1 MIGYLQGKIKDTWA
15 DKAVILT
22 SSGVGYLVHTPGVGF
37 LPDQEVEMYI
47 YTGVR
52 ENDISLWGF
61 NKAEDLKLF
70 ELLLEVSGI
79 GLKTAFALVNNLGV
93 STVINAIRTA
103 HVDSLKAPGVGR
115 KTSERIVLELK
126 DKIDNIT
133 WSVGSGTLQQPT
145 IKPQHQQ
152 MIDDSISALEGLG
165 YRRNEVELALK
176 QIDISTYKD
185 SQELVKAL
193 LIRV

>member
-1 MIGYLQGKIKDTWA
+1 MIGFIQGKIKDTWA

-22 SSGVGYLVHTPGVGF
+22 SGGVGYLVHTPGVGF

-79 GLKTAFALVNNLGV
+79 GLKTAFALVNNLG
-93 STVINAIRTA
+93 INTIVNAVRTA

-115 KTSERIVLELK
+115 KTAERIVLELK

-133 WSVGSGTLQQPT
+133 WSVGAAVGQPT

-165 YRRNEVELALK
+165 YRRNEVEVALK
-176 QIDISTYKD
+176 QVDISTYKD

>member
-1 MIGYLQGKIKDTWA
+1 MIGYIQGKIKDTWS

-22 SSGVGYLVHTPGVGF
+22 QSGVGYLVHTPGVGF

-79 GLKTAFALVNNLGV
+79 GLKTAFTLVNNLGLQTLV
-93 STVINAIRTA
+93 NAIRTA

-115 KTSERIVLELK
+115 KTAERIVLELK
-126 DKIDNIT
+126 DKIDNMT
-133 WSVGSGTLQQPT
+133 WSVGAVEAQPK

-165 YRRNEVELALK
+165 YRRNEVEVALK
-176 QIDISTYKD
+176 QVDISAYKD